1 MNFGVKDLMK
11 KLIALVA
18 TVTVC
23 LTMSATVFAAGSP
36 VAPPVNTPTPTPT
49 MAPVQPVPGTTI
61 TIDDVPVTPD
71 DVTENPDGTV
81 TLSDDIIRAL
91 DLGPGEHT
99 IVFTFPDGTTRR
111 YTITLGGD
119 RTPETTPETAP
130 QTSDLLIVPGLAVV
144 ALAGTTTAVVAKKKQ
159 S

>member
-1 MNFGVKDLMK
+1 MK

-36 VAPPVNTPTPTPT
+36 VAPPVNPPAPTSTP
-49 MAPVQPVPGTTI
+49 APVEPGTTI
-61 TIDDVPVTPD
+61 TVDGTPVTPD

-111 YTITLGGD
+111 YTITLGND

>member
-1 MNFGVKDLMK
+1 MK

-23 LTMSATVFAAGSP
+23 LTMSATVIAAGSP
-36 VAPPVNTPTPTPT
+36 VAPPVNTPAATE
-49 MAPVQPVPGTTI
+49 PVPGTTI
-61 TIDDVPVTPD
+61 TVDGTPVTPD

-91 DLGPGEHT
+91 DLGPGEH
-99 IVFTFPDGTTRR
+99 IVEFTFPDGTTRR
-111 YTITLGGD
+111 YTITLGSERD
-119 RTPETTPETAP
+119 PESAPETTPETAP